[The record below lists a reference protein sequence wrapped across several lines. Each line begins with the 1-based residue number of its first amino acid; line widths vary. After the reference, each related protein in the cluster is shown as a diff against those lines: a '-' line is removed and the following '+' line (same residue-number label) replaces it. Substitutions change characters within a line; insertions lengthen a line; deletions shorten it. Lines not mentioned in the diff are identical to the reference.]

1 MMSFPEYLKTRKAA
15 IDSVLPTYIE
25 RLNAPKIIKESMLY
39 SLNAGG
45 KRLRP
50 MLLLAVLH
58 SYGKEEKIGYPVAC
72 AVELIHTYSL
82 IHDDLPCMDNDD
94 FRRGKPTNHKVYGE
108 AIAVLAGDGLLT
120 ESFRLIADAEEL
132 SDRVKL
138 TLISELSKA
147 AGAEGMVGGQVADME
162 GENKQLTLKQ
172 LEYIHEHKT
181 AKLLAFSIIAGAII
195 AEASIEEINKLKEFA
210 YHIGIAFQIK
220 DDILDVEGD
229 EEKIG
234 KPVGS
239 DEENKKTTYL
249 SVLSLEGAKKKLSE
263 HIETSKAILQTCSIN
278 NELLLSFCNLIGERE
293 H

>member
-1 MMSFPEYLKTRKAA
+1 MMSFLEYLKTRKAA

-278 NELLLSFCNLIGERE
+278 NELLLSFCDLIGERE